1 MAQLA
6 RCPACYS
13 EIELPAEVAEGDL
26 AGARAQCPA
35 CDEMF
40 LLADAKPR
48 LVKQAV
54 LVRESTEVAKSER
67 SDGNPSDFSEGAA
80 RIAATIDNPTLA
92 AFLGLDKV
100 AKPTVTP
107 TNEEE
112 TEDQEEA
119 AEVATPEP
127 KPAIDLGD
135 FQSLDE
141 LFKSSAKRT
150 TEPTAPSI
158 PTARYDDE
166 AEAAEEPSPVAD
178 RLRPTLGEL
187 FAATKPATGTKL
199 EDSATSEHDL
209 DRDLAAYLNEVEP
222 AQHTKSTVD
231 DFTELTMHD
240 MPVPKFDAKDDFA
253 ADDNQASD
261 EGVEVSKSLRAAMG
275 FGDDEPLVA
284 EDSDHELAAVAV
296 GDEAEHEEALSFAQV
311 EAPRGTVATRRRKS
325 PSMLRTMFGVVMG
338 GVTGIVG
345 GYLALLWIFHFVGRS
360 EDPLDLAKFYP
371 DIVKPVEYQSSA
383 DAPLPIDNP
392 LAANDDV
399 APLPDT
405 FGGTGEVDQAN
416 FEADVP
422 AENTAEDTVEN
433 PAENTDVAADPI
445 PQAPAAWDDP
455 AEAAPLAQPSV
466 QVVIEGAPTYTA
478 AQIQQATAAAE
489 AIAADLVADGP
500 LDQKKGSSYAT
511 LAALADAMTFGE
523 GNAKVSWKL
532 PARELFPQLFTTPT
546 TQENIAKIAGYWIT
560 SPKREHGGIFFSGTL
575 DEGRQQG
582 TIAEYQVTLPTG
594 QVLAVLMPQPL
605 DNTAGTPV
613 VVVGSLVRDPATHIQ
628 GYTGTADM
636 AVWSEQVLPMAP

>member
-13 EIELPAEVAEGDL
+13 EIELPAEVAKGDL

-48 LVKQAV
+48 VVKQAV
-54 LVRESTEVAKSER
+54 LVRETVDSTKSE
-67 SDGNPSDFSEGAA
+67 SPKSPESEFSEGAA

-92 AFLGLDKV
+92 AFLGLDKTV
-100 AKPTVTP
+100 KPATP
-107 TNEEE
+107 ESDDE
-112 TEDQEEA
+112 TTKEPEEA
-119 AEVATPEP
+119 AELDTSAPES

-150 TEPTAPSI
+150 TEPAAPADTIAS
-158 PTARYDDE
+158 YDDE
-166 AEAAEEPSPVAD
+166 VEATEEPSPVAD

-187 FAATKPATGTKL
+187 FAATEPATSTRL
-199 EDSATSEHDL
+199 DDTATREDDL

-240 MPVPKFDAKDDFA
+240 VPVPKFNREDQFA
-253 ADDNQASD
+253 ADDLERGRD
-261 EGVEVSKSLRAAMG
+261 ESVEVSKSLRATMG
-275 FGDDEPLVA
+275 FVDDEPLVA
-284 EDSDHELAAVAV
+284 EDSDHELVGVAAGA
-296 GDEAEHEEALSFAQV
+296 DEQREDELTFAQV

-371 DIVKPVEYQSSA
+371 NIVKPVEYQSSA
-383 DAPLPIDNP
+383 DAPMPIENP

-405 FGGTGEVDQAN
+405 FGDTGEVDQAN
-416 FEADVP
+416 FEAEVP
-422 AENTAEDTVEN
+422 AENLAEN
-433 PAENTDVAADPI
+433 PVETPAPSAAP
-445 PQAPAAWDDP
+445 PAPWDDP
-455 AEAAPLAQPSV
+455 AEPAPLAPPPV
-466 QVVIEGAPTYTA
+466 KIVIEGAPNYTA
-478 AQIQQATAAAE
+478 AQVQQATAAAQ

-511 LAALADAMTFGE
+511 LAALADAVTFGE
-523 GNAKVSWKL
+523 GDAKTSWKL
-532 PARELFPQLFTTPT
+532 PARELYPQLFTTPT

-560 SPKREHGGIFFSGTL
+560 SPKREHGGIFFSGML

-582 TIAEYQVTLPTG
+582 SVAEYQVTLPTG
-594 QVLAVLMPQPL
+594 QVLAVLTPQPL
-605 DNTAGTPV
+605 DITAGTPM
-613 VVVGSLVRDPATHIQ
+613 VVVGSLVRDPATHVE

-636 AVWSEQVLPMAP
+636 AVWSEQVLPLAP

>member
-13 EIELPAEVAEGDL
+13 EIELPAEVAEVDL

-35 CDEMF
+35 CEEMF

-67 SDGNPSDFSEGAA
+67 TDSHSSDFSEGAA

-92 AFLGLDKV
+92 AFLGLDKAV
-100 AKPTVTP
+100 KPIAVP
-107 TNEEE
+107 PSDDHDAEE
-112 TEDQEEA
+112 EEA
-119 AEVATPEP
+119 AELATPEP

-141 LFKSSAKRT
+141 LFKSSSRKT
-150 TEPTAPSI
+150 TEPSPPPADVASYEDETE
-158 PTARYDDE
+158 DDQTE
-166 AEAAEEPSPVAD
+166 AVQEPSPVAD

-187 FAATKPATGTKL
+187 FAATNPAVGTKQ
-199 EDSATSEHDL
+199 EDNSSPEHDL
-209 DRDLAAYLNEVEP
+209 DRDLADYLNEVEP

-240 MPVPKFDAKDDFA
+240 MPVPRFDAKDDFA

-275 FGDDEPLVA
+275 FVDDEPLVA
-284 EDSDHELAAVAV
+284 EDSDHELAAVTV
-296 GDEAEHEEALSFAQV
+296 GDDADHEEELSFAQV

-371 DIVKPVEYQSSA
+371 NIVKPVEYQSSA

-392 LAANDDV
+392 LAANDDI
-399 APLPDT
+399 APLPGT
-405 FGGTGEVDQAN
+405 FGDTGDVDQAN
-416 FEADVP
+416 FETEVPNDVP
-422 AENTAEDTVEN
+422 SDITPE
-433 PAENTDVAADPI
+433 PAEP
-445 PQAPAAWDDP
+445 APVAWDDP
-455 AEAAPLAQPSV
+455 AAAAPLAQPPV
-466 QVVIEGAPTYTA
+466 KIVIEGAPSYTA
-478 AQIQQATAAAE
+478 AQVQQATAAAQ
-489 AIAADLVADGP
+489 AVAPDLVADGP

-511 LAALADAMTFGE
+511 LAALADAITFGE
-523 GNAKVSWKL
+523 GDAKVSWKL
-532 PARELFPQLFTTPT
+532 PARELYPQLFTTPT
-546 TQENIAKIAGYWIT
+546 NQENIAKIAGYWIT
-560 SPKREHGGIFFSGTL
+560 SPKRDHGGIFFSGTL

-582 TIAEYQVTLPTG
+582 SVAEYQVTLPTG
-594 QVLAVLMPQPL
+594 QVLAVLTPQPL
-605 DNTAGTPV
+605 DIAAGTPV
-613 VVVGSLVRDPATHIQ
+613 VVVGSLVRDPATHVE
-628 GYTGTADM
+628 GYSGTADM
-636 AVWSEQVLPMAP
+636 AAWSEQVLPMAP